1 MENASKALIM
11 AGGVLISLLV
21 IGALLL
27 MINQVSDYRSSETQ
41 LVSETQLAQFN
52 EQYTRYAR
60 NDVLGVDMITLANKV
75 ADFNTK
81 SGGVGELNYEL
92 PITLTI
98 TLGDGFKNKLGGNL
112 HYFTKTSYTVSNSNS
127 EFLRIVER
135 NRKIESYNTI
145 NGMKQLISSI
155 DDIRDGSV
163 SIEDVI
169 GRSFRDE
176 DGSVLTGNEA
186 VQVIQNYE
194 EYSSFKSC
202 TFKISEEPEYYEEGQ
217 IKSMKFEFVK

>member
-27 MINQVSDYRSSETQ
+27 MLNQVSDYRSSETQ
-41 LVSETQLAQFN
+41 LVSDTQLAQFN

-60 NDVLGVDMITLANKV
+60 NDVMGVDIITLANKV
-75 ADFNTK
+75 ADYNTK

-98 TLGDGFKNKLGGNL
+98 TLGEGFKNKLGGNL
-112 HYFTKTSYTVSNSNS
+112 YYFTKKSYEVSTSNS
-127 EFLRIVER
+127 EFLNIVER
-135 NRKIESYNTI
+135 NRKLESYNTI
-145 NGMKQLISSI
+145 NGLKQLISNLDAI
-155 DDIRDGSV
+155 KDGSL
-163 SIEDVI
+163 SIKDVI
-169 GRSFRDE
+169 GKDFRDE
-176 DGSVLTGNEA
+176 DGSVLSGSEA
-186 VQVIQNYE
+186 VKVIQNYE
-194 EYSSFKSC
+194 EYSSLKSC